1 MMKRLLFSALS
12 VLFAFSASAVDTDD
26 YVYTPGGRYLLGEE
40 QTSIDLSLPA
50 AWEEPNGWTS
60 IGADALASNFK
71 VENGYLSAVNVA
83 YNYGLYK
90 KFTVSDN
97 TKTYVLV
104 FDAKSPESNFA
115 HSFTPR
121 FMGNQKAQLS
131 HLSVYATGGEYLCTA
146 LEETYAFTDG
156 DKVAH
161 ADKTSKRADMGLG
174 FQLSSEYQTYATA
187 LTNDG
192 SDLTWFIEISG
203 LQDGVSLG
211 NIHVYEA
218 TQVYDNRFLQ
228 NKIDYLNAIIN
239 VYDWES
245 MDKTPAQT
253 NLWNFIKAAPED
265 LNGMADMTSV
275 EDGTTMVNAV
285 NDSITNFFG
294 AFFGDFAA
302 ENKIRF
308 QDSND
313 APSNKATSVAG
324 WAPTN
329 RWSHSKL
336 NSEIFWG
343 NYAWGNANSE
353 TITQTKELKA
363 GTYVFAIDSYLDA
376 IGSRPAMNNASSKG
390 KDYVATRAGG
400 WYNDCNRSA
409 ICRGKMTLS
418 ILDEQGEKFV
428 GSTIDLDNQVDQ
440 TAVVAFA
447 IPEGE
452 DGEYT
457 FKITAVDTYAEN
469 NYGKAGGRGHLNNL
483 RIFFKPAG
491 KYDAAQLAYIEKVR
505 EQITTLR
512 TNYDKSESYYTDPE
526 GKYYWY
532 KWAVQDTSAIYLP
545 YLEFYETLTDD
556 QIIEGYEDPASKDAK
571 EAAAAAGMDVS
582 DWDCETSYAKYINMV
597 PYIYYEENPETGE
610 MEPKEGTRRQVNAID
625 TIMNRAVRPILR
637 LNERFTSFN
646 QHIFDCQDVIARANQ
661 ALNTRVFQELQ
672 GYEVLKGATEG
683 AEETLEGFL
692 EDPEDYDA
700 LVEYSEG
707 VDETANTLS
716 QNVTDF
722 YDSGYNPGSE
732 PTPIKNFDF
741 DNGTFALD
749 DPETDPGA
757 GTYTGAGTDNGVMTI
772 GSLELGTATGST
784 AVTYCNGFL
793 SDGAWTNTGVL
804 RVGAS
809 DATVALDEEE
819 MVSGTDALHVAF
831 DFYIGNLS
839 GKSAGVYLND
849 AEGTHVA
856 GIWGSKYDGNWLTNA
871 YNPFKIDGNK
881 DFSGV
886 GSSSASNLA
895 IVDESNRTH
904 LDFYLDYGDKTM
916 FVIVNNAKMGVV
928 NKRYDAAM
936 DNQNPIAAIVVN
948 SNYNNKDRRCWFDN
962 LVIEKI
968 ALGGTVTIK
977 GDANND
983 GRVSIADVTTI
994 AAYLLGDTPE
1004 SFSEENADANGD
1016 GRISIADVTTV
1027 ATMLLDEE

>member
-12 VLFAFSASAVDTDD
+12 VLFAFSASAVDTGD
-26 YVYTPGGRYLLGEE
+26 YVYTPGGRYLLGALKTELPLDGE
-40 QTSIDLSLPA
+40 FTGWNSINKDEALTDNFQVTEGFVSAIA
-50 AWEEPNGWTS
+50 AANT
-60 IGADALASNFK
+60 K
-71 VENGYLSAVNVA
+71 
-83 YNYGLYK
+83 GLYRSFK
-90 KFTVSDN
+90 LENND
-97 TKTYVLV
+97 KTYVVV
-104 FDAKSPESNFA
+104 FDAKANEGNIA
-115 HSFTPR
+115 TSFTPK
-121 FMGNQKAQLS
+121 FLGTAGDHIA
-131 HLSVYATGGEYLCTA
+131 HLNVYATDGEYVSTA
-146 LEETYAFTDG
+146 TAAAT
-156 DKVAH
+156 VSAQ
-161 ADKTSKRADMGLG
+161 ADLGLG
-174 FQLSSEYQTYATA
+174 FQLTSEYQTYAA
-187 LTNDG
+187 AITNG
-192 SDLTWFIEISG
+192 GADLTWFIELSQLLDGISI
-203 LQDGVSLG
+203 G
-211 NIHVYEA
+211 NIQVYEA

-265 LNGMADMTSV
+265 LNGMADIISV

-294 AFFGDFAA
+294 AFFGDLAT
-302 ENKIRF
+302 EKGIRF
-308 QDSND
+308 QDGGTI
-313 APSNKATSVAG
+313 PIGNKNYNTNPIAG
-324 WAPTN
+324 WSTTQ
-329 RWSHSKL
+329 RWGHTQGNANL
-336 NSEIFWG
+336 NFG
-343 NYAWGNANSE
+343 NYAYVWGNTE
-353 TITQTKELKA
+353 TVTQKLNLSA
-363 GTYVFAIDSYLDA
+363 GSYVFALDA
-376 IGSRPAMNNASSKG
+376 YMNAVGKKNTVNAHSNGSYT
-390 KDYVATRAGG
+390 D
-400 WYNDCNRSA
+400 NDRTA
-409 ICRGKMTLS
+409 ICRGELTLS
-418 ILDEQGEKFV
+418 VLNENDEEVYSGKIV
-428 GSTIDLDNQVDQ
+428 PLDNQVYQ
-440 TAVVAFA
+440 TGVVAFN
-447 IPEGE
+447 IPQGM
-452 DGEYT
+452 DGDYT
-457 FKITAVDTYAEN
+457 FKIFVADTYLEKG
-469 NYGKAGGRGHLNNL
+469 YTTSGKSCLGGNGYLKDL

-571 EAAAAAGMDVS
+571 EAAAAAGIDVS
-582 DWDCETSYAKYINMV
+582 NWDCEPSYAKYINMV

-637 LNERFTSFN
+637 LNERFTGFN
-646 QHIFDCQDVIARANQ
+646 QHIFDCQAVIARANQ
-661 ALNTRVFQELQ
+661 ALNTRVFKELQ

-683 AEETLEGFL
+683 AEETLEGLL
-692 EDPEDYDA
+692 EDPGDYDA

-707 VDETANTLS
+707 VDETASGLS

-722 YDSGYNPGSE
+722 YSSGYNQGSE
-732 PTPIKNFDF
+732 PTPIKSFDF
-741 DNGTFALD
+741 DKGTFALD
-749 DPETDPGA
+749 DPATDPGA

-772 GSLELGTATGST
+772 GNLELGTETGST

-804 RVGAS
+804 RIGAS

-856 GIWGSKYDGNWLTNA
+856 GIWGSKYDGDWLKSSS

-886 GSSSASNLA
+886 GSSKESNLA
-895 IVDESNRTH
+895 IVAESNKTR

-968 ALGGTVTIK
+968 ALGATDIK
-977 GDANND
+977 DVQSSSVAAVKPVKRIQNGKLIIEKAGKFFDAI
-983 GRVSIADVTTI
+983 GKQ
-994 AAYLLGDTPE
+994 LK
-1004 SFSEENADANGD
+1004 
-1016 GRISIADVTTV
+1016 
-1027 ATMLLDEE
+1027 